1 MGDARGIGG
10 GCCSMDGRELRGVD
24 NGVRLKEL
32 AWGKAGC
39 GGEFSREPMLF
50 ITLAEQRRHYS
61 CIAVIVVIS

>member
-39 GGEFSREPMLF
+39 GGEFSREPRGIDVKKALKF
-50 ITLAEQRRHYS
+50 FHSRYNYS
-61 CIAVIVVIS
+61 KWL